1 MGLYPPFCTYS
12 ILRIRI
18 RIWRWLVN
26 ALWYV
31 YQKSDKDEF
40 SKKYI
45 EMLSSGGTKSHND
58 LLRPFNLSAYEDSF
72 WDKGISMITS
82 LMDELEALQN

>member
-1 MGLYPPFCTYS
+1 MYAYAFGDG
-12 ILRIRI
+12 
-18 RIWRWLVN
+18 LVN
-26 ALWYV
+26 ALWYA

-58 LLRPFNLSAYEDSF
+58 LLRPFNLRAYEDSF
-72 WDKGISMITS
+72 GDKGISMITS
-82 LMDELEALQN
+82 LMDELEVLQN